1 MKKII
6 LLLSLLIS
14 TGSWSDS
21 ESPCEDIDIENYR
34 FYKQCLERNK
44 KSKLPK
50 PEYSEGG
57 FFYKDIKCASF
68 GEGRNCL
75 GYRDDKEINK
85 LKDYFAPQILIEN
98 VITLQCPNV
107 SLERKFGNWPRE
119 NQGDLYLQILLGD
132 FSSNLR
138 KECGIGRIFP
148 KWAKGRAVEVNKE
161 EAIKIYKEGGEKE
174 LSCEFDAYKPYL
186 THKYPA
192 IHQFLINKENS
203 HKYEELDTTLQ
214 TETAF
219 GFCEKL
225 NANEAKSVCE
235 VKGVE
240 AKNFLVWDENYIGTR
255 TIGGHRYQLNREN
268 LELIILPD
276 SESVPYMT
284 TDPFTGKRVQ
294 KTRMVYKMDKTK
306 AYQCERVVWKDALK
320 TRELYLVARQALF
333 EELERNRKRELENKE
348 SKRKF

>member
-1 MKKII
+1 M
-6 LLLSLLIS
+6 
-14 TGSWSDS
+14 
-21 ESPCEDIDIENYR
+21 
-34 FYKQCLERNK
+34 
-44 KSKLPK
+44 
-50 PEYSEGG
+50 
-57 FFYKDIKCASF
+57 
-68 GEGRNCL
+68 
-75 GYRDDKEINK
+75 
-85 LKDYFAPQILIEN
+85 
-98 VITLQCPNV
+98 
-107 SLERKFGNWPRE
+107 
-119 NQGDLYLQILLGD
+119 
-132 FSSNLR
+132 LR
-138 KECGIGRIFP
+138 
-148 KWAKGRAVEVNKE
+148 
-161 EAIKIYKEGGEKE
+161 
-174 LSCEFDAYKPYL
+174 CEFDEFDR
-186 THKYPA
+186 HRYPA
-192 IHQFLINKENS
+192 VHQFLINKEDF
-203 HKYEELDTTLQ
+203 HKYEELETALQ

-276 SESVPYMT
+276 SEYVPYMT

-320 TRELYLVARQALF
+320 TRELYLVPRQTLF
-333 EELERNRKRELENKE
+333 EELERNRKRELEDKE

>member
-1 MKKII
+1 M
-6 LLLSLLIS
+6 
-14 TGSWSDS
+14 
-21 ESPCEDIDIENYR
+21 
-34 FYKQCLERNK
+34 
-44 KSKLPK
+44 
-50 PEYSEGG
+50 
-57 FFYKDIKCASF
+57 
-68 GEGRNCL
+68 
-75 GYRDDKEINK
+75 
-85 LKDYFAPQILIEN
+85 
-98 VITLQCPNV
+98 
-107 SLERKFGNWPRE
+107 
-119 NQGDLYLQILLGD
+119 
-132 FSSNLR
+132 
-138 KECGIGRIFP
+138 
-148 KWAKGRAVEVNKE
+148 VEVKKE
-161 EAIKIYKEGGEKE
+161 EAIKIYKEEGEKV
-174 LSCEFDAYKPYL
+174 LRCEFDEFDR
-186 THKYPA
+186 HRYPA
-192 IHQFLINKENS
+192 VHQFLINKEDF
-203 HKYEELDTTLQ
+203 HKYEELETALQ

-320 TRELYLVARQALF
+320 TRELYLVPRQTLF
-333 EELERNRKRELENKE
+333 EELERNRKRELEDKE